1 MMYQLDEVQFENDI
15 ISLLKNN
22 VIKNVVGSYPNGTVN
37 FPLIVTSLTTS
48 PSQYDI
54 SKNIIRS
61 RVSLTVSVWDA
72 TKTSLVKTKQKI
84 EQTLLRYGFTRLN
97 PSNIIID
104 NTNEKYYFNEQF
116 VINYDNMSNK
126 FERSI

>member
-1 MMYQLDEVQFENDI
+1 MYQLDEVQFENDMI
-15 ISLLKNN
+15 TLLKNN
-22 VIKNVVGSYPNGTVN
+22 VIKNVVGSYPGGAVS
-37 FPLIVTSLTTS
+37 FPLVVTSLTTS
-48 PSQYDI
+48 PTQYDI
-54 SKNIIRS
+54 SKNIIRL
-61 RVSLTVSVWDA
+61 RVSLTISVWDA

-84 EQTLLRYGFTRLN
+84 EQTLLDFGFTRLN
-97 PSNIIID
+97 PSSIIID

>member
-84 EQTLLRYGFTRLN
+84 EQTLLGYGFTRLN

>member
-1 MMYQLDEVQFENDI
+1 MYQLDEVQFENDMI
-15 ISLLKNN
+15 TLLKNN
-22 VIKNVVGSYPNGTVN
+22 VIDNVVGSYPSGSIS

-48 PSQYDI
+48 PTQYDI
-54 SKNIIRS
+54 SKNIIRL

-72 TKTSLVKTKQKI
+72 TKTNLVRTKQKI
-84 EQTLLRYGFTRLN
+84 EQTLLDFGFTRLN

>member
-1 MMYQLDEVQFENDI
+1 MYQLDEVQFENDMI
-15 ISLLKNN
+15 TLLKNN
-22 VIKNVVGSYPNGTVN
+22 VIKNVVGSYPNGAVS
-37 FPLIVTSLTTS
+37 FPLVVTSLTTS
-48 PSQYDI
+48 PAQYDI
-54 SKNIIRS
+54 SKNIIRL
-61 RVSLTVSVWDA
+61 RVSLTISVWDA

-84 EQTLLRYGFTRLN
+84 EQTLLGFGFTRLN
-97 PSNIIID
+97 PSSIIID

>member
-1 MMYQLDEVQFENDI
+1 MYQLDEVQFENDMI
-15 ISLLKNN
+15 TLLKNN
-22 VIKNVVGSYPNGTVN
+22 VIKNVVGSYPSGAVS
-37 FPLIVTSLTTS
+37 FPLVVTSLTTS
-48 PSQYDI
+48 PKQYDI
-54 SKNIIRS
+54 SKNIIRL
-61 RVSLTVSVWDA
+61 RVSLTISVWDA

-84 EQTLLRYGFTRLN
+84 EQTLLDFGFTRLN
-97 PSNIIID
+97 PSSIIID